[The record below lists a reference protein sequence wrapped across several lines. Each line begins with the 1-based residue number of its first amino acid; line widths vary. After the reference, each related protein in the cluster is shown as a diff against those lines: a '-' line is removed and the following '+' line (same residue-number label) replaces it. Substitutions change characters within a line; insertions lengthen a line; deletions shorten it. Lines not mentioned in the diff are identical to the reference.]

1 MSTGKNSNLDV
12 ASVMLDLSFTPRIS
26 NRALLK
32 EALDLMDEKRLG
44 IICITDGFGKLEGVI
59 TDGDIRRM
67 LTRVQKPFAALFN
80 DDVIEYAVK
89 NPVTVNRLT
98 SVSDAIAT
106 MGLKQIWDLPV
117 IDQNGNLEGLLH
129 LHPAIEAILGVRNV

>member
-1 MSTGKNSNLDV
+1 MINSLICTTDKTLIQ
-12 ASVMLDLSFTPRIS
+12 VMQ
-26 NRALLK
+26 
-32 EALDLMDEKRLG
+32 
-44 IICITDGFGKLEGVI
+44 IINENTKGVCFVVDKFNSLNGVI

-80 DDVIEYAVK
+80 DDVIEHAVR

-98 SVSDAIAT
+98 KVSDAIAT

-117 IDQNGNLEGLLH
+117 IDQSGNLEGLLH

>member
-44 IICITDGFGKLEGVI
+44 IICIIDGFGKLEGVI

-80 DDVIEYAVK
+80 DDVIEHAVK

-98 SVSDAIAT
+98 PVSDAVAT